1 MATPSYVEKKLAT
14 NALVYVEGKK
24 VEFESL
30 VLNQSFSEHHTFSV
44 KMNYDRMGQQFMAN
58 PLEQMNLIGK
68 VVDIELQQGDD
79 NANAYEF
86 KGIISDVSNKGEDG
100 KHGYLILEGHSTT
113 VLLERGKRMDVFC
126 EMTLQQVFRDVT
138 DGIINKRLS
147 CVNSPVYTGQVS
159 FLMQYNE
166 SDWQFLQRLSAISG
180 ETLFYTGRDL
190 VFGQYNDWSPMEVTY
205 DKEITMF
212 RAGSRLLANNFT
224 GYQYLPGM
232 DDMLTQEAPERID
245 NANDYVNTAALR
257 SKELTEKR
265 PVRTPLLL
273 NVEDKGSLDEL
284 VKRNKVTTA
293 SQTVYIKG
301 SAKTCAPRI
310 GRLLTIR
317 MPENMPGATNLGT
330 YRIVKVC
337 HVIQEDGSYEC
348 TFEGIPSALK
358 FFPLPELK
366 MPLIG
371 PLLGQVV
378 KNNDPQGQ
386 GRVCVEFPFATDRVS
401 ETWMRVMSPNA
412 GSSKDVAKNRGMV
425 FVPEEGDQVMVDF
438 EQGDPNRPFV
448 KGGMFHGKNTMG
460 GQADNHIKS
469 IITRSG
475 HTLEFD
481 DADDSLGITLK
492 DKKGN
497 LLHIDSKGNN
507 IEITAL
513 ETMTL
518 NAKNMVV
525 NVDENMEVNVGK
537 DVTTSIGGNQKT
549 DVAENIETMANN
561 LKESIE
567 QNADINIGEKL
578 TLITNETDIF
588 ANGGDFVVKSAGKAL
603 IQGAKDARISKG

>member
-1 MATPSYVEKKLAT
+1 MATKNYVEKKLAT

-30 VLNQSFSEHHTFSV
+30 VLDQSFSEHHIFCI

-68 VVDIELQQGDD
+68 VVDIELQHGDD

-126 EMTLQQVFRDVT
+126 EMTLQQVFKEVT

-265 PVRTPLLL
+265 PVRSPLLL

-284 VKRNKVTTA
+284 VKRNKATTA

-337 HVIQEDGSYEC
+337 HIIKEDGGYEC

-371 PLLGQVV
+371 SLLGQVV

-448 KGGMFHGKNTMG
+448 KGSMFHGNNSIG

-481 DADDSLGITLK
+481 DADGSLGITLK
-492 DKKGN
+492 DKNGNFIYLDTKG
-497 LLHIDSKGNN
+497 KN
-507 IEITAL
+507 IEITAP
-513 ETMTL
+513 ETITL
-518 NAKNMVV
+518 NAKNISL
-525 NVDENMEVNVGK
+525 NA
-537 DVTTSIGGNQKT
+537 S
-549 DVAENIETMANN
+549 ENIINHAKQDITMQADNN
-561 LKESIE
+561 LGYIAGENCNISANSIYTQASTDSMHIAKQHEITADKVRVDSTSENLELASNKEVDV
-567 QNADINIGEKL
+567 Q
-578 TLITNETDIF
+578 
-588 ANGGDFVVKSAGKAL
+588 SAKKVRL
-603 IQGAKDARISKG
+603 F